1 MTQTGNDTGLFVVFL
16 LVSLFLVSMLFVS
29 LIRWVLDFR
38 WELKRL
44 KSEIGRTKGREQE
57 RWKRK
62 KKKLWLSLLP
72 FVSYRK

>member
-1 MTQTGNDTGLFVVFL
+1 MTQTGNDTGLFVIFILVILFLTSLL
-16 LVSLFLVSMLFVS
+16 LVSF
-29 LIRWVLDFR
+29 IRWVLDFR

-72 FVSYRK
+72 FVRYRK

>member
-1 MTQTGNDTGLFVVFL
+1 MTQTGNDAGLFVVFL

>member
-1 MTQTGNDTGLFVVFL
+1 MTQTGNDTGLFVMFILVILFLTSLL
-16 LVSLFLVSMLFVS
+16 LVSF
-29 LIRWVLDFR
+29 IRWVLDFR

-72 FVSYRK
+72 FVRYRK

>member
-1 MTQTGNDTGLFVVFL
+1 MTQTGNDAGLFVVFL

-72 FVSYRK
+72 FVRYRK

>member
-1 MTQTGNDTGLFVVFL
+1 MTHTGNDTGLFVIFILAILFLTSLL
-16 LVSLFLVSMLFVS
+16 LVSF
-29 LIRWVLDFR
+29 IRWVLDFR

-72 FVSYRK
+72 FVRYRK